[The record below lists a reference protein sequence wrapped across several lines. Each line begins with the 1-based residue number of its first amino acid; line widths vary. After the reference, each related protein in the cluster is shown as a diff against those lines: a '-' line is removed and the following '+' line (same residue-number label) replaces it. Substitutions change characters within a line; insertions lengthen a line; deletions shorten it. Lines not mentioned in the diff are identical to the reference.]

1 MQRTCTFTCK
11 KLELYGLRENYCSTV
26 IIGLAT
32 GMRIG
37 ELCGLKWTD
46 IDFTED
52 IINIKHTL

>member
-1 MQRTCTFTCK
+1 
-11 KLELYGLRENYCSTV
+11 
-26 IIGLAT
+26 
-32 GMRIG
+32 MRIG

>member
-1 MQRTCTFTCK
+1 M
-11 KLELYGLRENYCSTV
+11 
-26 IIGLAT
+26 IGLAT